1 MEKKHHLEKE
11 KREKIKKRRM
21 KTQISGR
28 VIAIGDVHSYING
41 LKKLF
46 EMLEENIENFD
57 DVWVVFLGDYVDRG
71 PNPKETLDF
80 LINLWE
86 NRPKTTFIC
95 GNHDLALMTF
105 LKLIPEPENV
115 DFDKIVDDYKRPWQ
129 LYSGEN
135 KEKMHLQGRRYP
147 LIYSSLPTFD
157 GLGAEFPKQPSLSS
171 KFSQKYRDFYIN
183 LPWIV
188 EHPDYVFIHSG
199 IPNDNRSWDEHIECL
214 RKKDLSDPRPTW
226 ICDRNHLTAPE
237 FAQKTIVSGH
247 VEQPEVIF
255 KQKRILVDTTGGEN
269 ENISAV
275 LLPDNKVFCVKD
287 YKKKD

>member
-1 MEKKHHLEKE
+1 ME
-11 KREKIKKRRM
+11 
-21 KTQISGR
+21 TQISGR
-28 VIAIGDVHSYING
+28 VIAIGDIHSYING

-57 DVWVVFLGDYVDRG
+57 DVWVVFLGDYIDKG

-115 DFDKIVDDYKRPWQ
+115 DFDKMVDDYKYKWQ
-129 LYSGEN
+129 LYNEEN

-147 LIYSSLPTFD
+147 VVYSSLPTFK

-171 KFSQKYRDFYIN
+171 KFPQKYRDFYIN

-199 IPNDNRSWDEHIECL
+199 IPNDNKSWDEHIECL

-237 FAQKTIVSGH
+237 FAQKLLFLVMFLKIKLFLNKKEFLLIQLV
-247 VEQPEVIF
+247 VILEIF
-255 KQKRILVDTTGGEN
+255 LLFYFQIIKFFVLKIIKRKIKFFFFF
-269 ENISAV
+269 
-275 LLPDNKVFCVKD
+275 NK
-287 YKKKD
+287 YK

>member
-1 MEKKHHLEKE
+1 ME
-11 KREKIKKRRM
+11 
-21 KTQISGR
+21 TQISGR

-57 DVWVVFLGDYVDRG
+57 DVWVVFLGDYIDRG

-105 LKLIPEPENV
+105 LKLIPEPENR
-115 DFDKIVDDYKRPWQ
+115 KCIYK
-129 LYSGEN
+129 E
-135 KEKMHLQGRRYP
+135 EDIHLFIHHF
-147 LIYSSLPTFD
+147 LTFK

-171 KFSQKYRDFYIN
+171 KFSQKYQDFYIN

-199 IPNDNRSWDEHIECL
+199 IPNDNKSWNEHIECL

-255 KQKRILVDTTGGEN
+255 KQKRILVDTTGGDS